1 MRKKKNSRK
10 LNGATV
16 PFTKSNTF
24 VLKDAQGVNRDVKK
38 RETKRSKR
46 MVLLL

>member
-1 MRKKKNSRK
+1 VRKKKNSRK

-24 VLKDAQGVNRDVKK
+24 VLKDVPNAIDEV
-38 RETKRSKR
+38 E
-46 MVLLL
+46 